1 MNIMICND
9 KELKEFKKY
18 FLENAKLNISN
29 AKTSFG
35 IFDKNFYMNDERN
48 RQWIQALANIF
59 LC

>member
-48 RQWIQALANIF
+48 RQ
-59 LC
+59 